1 MRAFLVFLLF
11 CVYALVARWYYV
23 CQIKHLCDDEV
34 PIEDVRLKTLQ
45 LVEEDTVLLSG
56 YDQFA
61 FDSTDVRPRLN
72 ANNEAFLD
80 TVAYFL
86 NAFPKKNLTIIGDYL
101 AAEDSLEV
109 GFYENIGV
117 ARAAEVRKLLMR
129 RGIAEDRISLD
140 YRLSRDTLLRE
151 PLAFE
156 LYVPSDGPEAF
167 ENTQFSFTNM
177 TFSDANFAFDSDEFR
192 PGDPFILYAD
202 SVKTFLALNPE
213 KSLRIIG
220 HTDNVGTQK
229 YNQDLGL
236 RRAKSARQYFVDQ
249 GVVTAI
255 KVESEGE
262 TRPAASNET
271 EEGRQKNRRVNFVIE
286 EQ

>member
-11 CVYALVARWYYV
+11 CVYALGARWYYV
-23 CQIKHLCDDEV
+23 CQVKHLCGDET
-34 PIEDVRLKTLQ
+34 PLEDVRLQTLK
-45 LVEEDTVLLSG
+45 LLESDTVLLGG

-72 ANNEAFLD
+72 TNNEAFLD
-80 TVAYFL
+80 TVAHFL
-86 NAFPKKNLTIIGDYL
+86 RTFSNKNLTITGDYL

-117 ARAAEVRKLLMR
+117 ARAAEARKLLMR

-156 LYVPSDGPEAF
+156 LYIPSEGPEEF

-192 PGDPFILYAD
+192 PGEPFKLYAD
-202 SVKTFLALNPE
+202 SVKTYLALHPE

-220 HTDNVGTQK
+220 HTDNVGTLA

-236 RRAKSARQYFVDQ
+236 RRAKSARQYFVDL
-249 GVVTAI
+249 GVVTQI
-255 KVESEGE
+255 RVESQGK

-286 EQ
+286 EP

>member
-23 CQIKHLCDDEV
+23 CEIKQLC
-34 PIEDVRLKTLQ
+34 EDPVENIRLQTLQ
-45 LVEEDTVLLSG
+45 LTEEDTVLLSG

-61 FDSTDVRPRLN
+61 FDSTNVRPRLN
-72 ANNEAFLD
+72 ANNELFLD
-80 TVAYFL
+80 TVADL
-86 NAFPKKNLTIIGDYL
+86 MNAFPEKNLKITGDYL
-101 AAEDSLEV
+101 ESEADLEV

-117 ARAAEVRKLLMR
+117 ARAAEARKLLMR
-129 RGIAEDRISLD
+129 RGIAEDRIALD
-140 YRLSRDTLLRE
+140 YRLSRDSVLRE

-156 LYVPSDGPEAF
+156 LYVPEEGPEAF

-192 PGDPFILYAD
+192 PGDPFIAYAD
-202 SVKTFLALNPE
+202 SVKTYLALNPE
-213 KSLRIIG
+213 ESLRIIG
-220 HTDNVGTQK
+220 HTDSVGTQG

-236 RRAKSARQYFVDQ
+236 RRAKNARQYFKDL
-249 GVVTAI
+249 GVVTEI
-255 KVESEGE
+255 EVESAGE
-262 TRPAASNET
+262 TRPVAPNST

-286 EQ
+286 EE